1 MNNKINEILNEIKK
15 VIIGKD
21 DKIARV
27 LMALLAEGHILIED
41 VPGVGKTT
49 LALAFSKALGLSYNR
64 TQFTPDVVPSDI
76 VGFSMYNKENG
87 QFEYKEG
94 AVSCNLFLA
103 DEINRTSSKTQS
115 ALLEVMEEGQMTVD
129 GISHLLPSPFMV
141 IATQNPAGAA
151 GTQLLPNAQLDRFLV
166 RMEMGYPD
174 FESQIEILRGRQKA
188 NPIDGVRE
196 VVTTEEILAMQQD
209 VRNTYVDEKILNYI
223 TRLAA
228 ATREHSMV
236 SLGVSP
242 RGARAVLRMA
252 KARAFVLGRDYVVP
266 QDVCDVFF
274 DVCGHRILLGSK
286 ARISDKQEKD
296 ILQEVLENEVI
307 EPGLWEHK

>member
-115 ALLEVMEEGQMTVD
+115 ALLEVMEEGQ
-129 GISHLLPSPFMV
+129 
-141 IATQNPAGAA
+141 
-151 GTQLLPNAQLDRFLV
+151 
-166 RMEMGYPD
+166 
-174 FESQIEILRGRQKA
+174 K
-188 NPIDGVRE
+188 
-196 VVTTEEILAMQQD
+196 
-209 VRNTYVDEKILNYI
+209 
-223 TRLAA
+223 
-228 ATREHSMV
+228 
-236 SLGVSP
+236 
-242 RGARAVLRMA
+242 
-252 KARAFVLGRDYVVP
+252 
-266 QDVCDVFF
+266 
-274 DVCGHRILLGSK
+274 
-286 ARISDKQEKD
+286 
-296 ILQEVLENEVI
+296 
-307 EPGLWEHK
+307 

>member
-1 MNNKINEILNEIKK
+1 
-15 VIIGKD
+15 
-21 DKIARV
+21 
-27 LMALLAEGHILIED
+27 
-41 VPGVGKTT
+41 
-49 LALAFSKALGLSYNR
+49 
-64 TQFTPDVVPSDI
+64 
-76 VGFSMYNKENG
+76 
-87 QFEYKEG
+87 
-94 AVSCNLFLA
+94 
-103 DEINRTSSKTQS
+103 
-115 ALLEVMEEGQMTVD
+115 
-129 GISHLLPSPFMV
+129 MV

-242 RGARAVLRMA
+242 RGALAVLRMA

>member
-242 RGARAVLRMA
+242 RGALAVLRMA

-286 ARISDKQEKD
+286 ARISDTQEKD

>member
-1 MNNKINEILNEIKK
+1 
-15 VIIGKD
+15 
-21 DKIARV
+21 
-27 LMALLAEGHILIED
+27 
-41 VPGVGKTT
+41 
-49 LALAFSKALGLSYNR
+49 
-64 TQFTPDVVPSDI
+64 
-76 VGFSMYNKENG
+76 
-87 QFEYKEG
+87 
-94 AVSCNLFLA
+94 
-103 DEINRTSSKTQS
+103 
-115 ALLEVMEEGQMTVD
+115 MESVTCC
-129 GISHLLPSPFMV
+129 PSPFMV

-242 RGARAVLRMA
+242 RGALAVLRMA
-252 KARAFVLGRDYVVP
+252 KSKSFCIRTRLRSSTGCATFSLTYV
-266 QDVCDVFF
+266 
-274 DVCGHRILLGSK
+274 
-286 ARISDKQEKD
+286 D
-296 ILQEVLENEVI
+296 I
-307 EPGLWEHK
+307 GFC

>member
-94 AVSCNLFLA
+94 AVSCPYVLSGLLYLPFHPMGQTLLMIVQQQPFFL
-103 DEINRTSSKTQS
+103 NRTQ
-115 ALLEVMEEGQMTVD
+115 
-129 GISHLLPSPFMV
+129 
-141 IATQNPAGAA
+141 
-151 GTQLLPNAQLDRFLV
+151 
-166 RMEMGYPD
+166 
-174 FESQIEILRGRQKA
+174 RG
-188 NPIDGVRE
+188 V
-196 VVTTEEILAMQQD
+196 
-209 VRNTYVDEKILNYI
+209 
-223 TRLAA
+223 
-228 ATREHSMV
+228 
-236 SLGVSP
+236 
-242 RGARAVLRMA
+242 
-252 KARAFVLGRDYVVP
+252 
-266 QDVCDVFF
+266 
-274 DVCGHRILLGSK
+274 
-286 ARISDKQEKD
+286 
-296 ILQEVLENEVI
+296 
-307 EPGLWEHK
+307 

>member
-41 VPGVGKTT
+41 VPGGWGKRPWRWLSARHWVCLITERSLLLTSCHPT
-49 LALAFSKALGLSYNR
+49 LSAFLCITKKTVNLN
-64 TQFTPDVVPSDI
+64 I
-76 VGFSMYNKENG
+76 KKER
-87 QFEYKEG
+87 YP
-94 AVSCNLFLA
+94 ATYFLA

-242 RGARAVLRMA
+242 RGALAVLRMA

-286 ARISDKQEKD
+286 ARISDKQEKRY
-296 ILQEVLENEVI
+296 LA
-307 EPGLWEHK
+307 GSTGK